1 MNFEITS
8 PAGFPFPAHTA
19 GAEDGGR
26 GGSAAP
32 TVLEVPGKLDQDVY
46 RDMRWCANCG
56 GQQIFVEMYE
66 FEAGRVGVCLG
77 CGDERVVRFSREV
90 A

>member
-1 MNFEITS
+1 MTNFDFTLPTEI
-8 PAGFPFPAHTA
+8 PRFPV
-19 GAEDGGR
+19 GREDGGE
-26 GGSAAP
+26 GETAVATAP
-32 TVLEVPGKLDQDVY
+32 AVLEALDSEIY

-56 GQQIFVEMYE
+56 GERIFVEVYE